1 MRSCQRIGVAPSVR
15 AILDVPASA
24 DRTTLSVKLK
34 NQAGLDTQ
42 AHPLQRIRD
51 AAYIAGQ
58 WCAVLSLFVVP
69 LNKPATNI
77 AIGLTILFSLLG
89 SDMQRRWLTAARHPV
104 VQGALVWWLV
114 LMLSA
119 LHAWYDTSAAPV
131 AMARSFVWACWY
143 PLVLGSLLQT
153 PQWRRR
159 ALLAFVLSMSL
170 VLFISYG
177 MDLGFIPQRT
187 LVQTSPFMRNTVFKE
202 YTQQGLAEL
211 ILAAL
216 ALAWGLV
223 TQSKPRRILLYVLAG
238 LTLINIVLMLESRT
252 TYVTLIPLIAYWVW
266 RLFLKER
273 VSWRSI
279 SIICVL
285 TFVAL
290 GVIWCT
296 PAVRERLVISVVH
309 ETELYAQK
317 RVPTATGIRLELWRR
332 TLPIIA
338 AAPIFGH
345 GLQQWYPLYRQS
357 IEGLPDF
364 DAFLMG
370 HPHQEMLLIL
380 AEQGIAG
387 LLIFL
392 FLMAKLARY
401 IQRLSQPDRDIY
413 ASILII
419 YLVAG
424 LANCLWDDFSH
435 RHLFILLLACIPP
448 PTQRELP
455 IEAQARLT

>member
-1 MRSCQRIGVAPSVR
+1 MKP
-15 AILDVPASA
+15 
-24 DRTTLSVKLK
+24 K
-34 NQAGLDTQ
+34 NQTGLDTQ
-42 AHPLQRIRD
+42 ARPLQRIRD

-77 AIGLTILFSLLG
+77 AIGLTIIFSLFG
-89 SDMQRRWLTAARHPV
+89 SDARRRWLTAARHPV

-119 LHAWYDTSAAPV
+119 LHTWYDTSAAPV

-159 ALLAFVLSMSL
+159 ALLAFVFSMSL

-177 MDLGFIPQRT
+177 MDLGFIPQRS

-223 TQSKPRRILLYVLAG
+223 TQSKPRKILLYVLAG
-238 LTLINIVLMLESRT
+238 LTLVNIVLMLESRT
-252 TYVTLIPLIAYWVW
+252 AYVTLIPLLAYWVW
-266 RLFLKER
+266 RLFLR
-273 VSWRSI
+273 GRIGWLSI
-279 SIICVL
+279 TIICAL
-285 TFVAL
+285 TVAAFA
-290 GVIWCT
+290 VIWYT
-296 PAVRERLVISVVH
+296 PPVRERLVISVVR
-309 ETELYAQK
+309 EAELYAQK
-317 RVPTATGIRLELWRR
+317 RMPTATGIRLELWRR

-338 AAPIFGH
+338 TAPIFGH

-357 IEGLPDF
+357 IEGLPNF
-364 DAFLMG
+364 NAFLMG

-401 IQRLSQPDRDIY
+401 IQRLHQPDRDIY
-413 ASILII
+413 ANILII

-448 PTQRELP
+448 PNQRELP
-455 IEAQARLT
+455 IVAQARLT